1 MAYRSLARGQEH
13 VKACSGL
20 HTEGGP
26 SGKGVFET
34 RVALREAFFGN
45 TSEAKRSAMKPL
57 RLPGTGR
64 CSLARPLRPPSRG
77 ILPGHKRSRMIWK
90 RTIPRTQPS
99 GSITCHRFARF
110 SLRTIVSVQR
120 RQNCCKPQCRMSWA
134 NRAAQS
140 MGSSGPSIRFMCVAT
155 RIWLYIKGAQPA
167 GEFQKILDHCGAVLF
182 DPISMLAHLQLGRAY
197 ALSGDK
203 PRQNPPIR
211 ISSPSGKMLIRIFQ
225 S

>member
-64 CSLARPLRPPSRG
+64 CSLARPLHPPSRG

-90 RTIPRTQPS
+90 RTIYPEDTAVRFNYMPSVRALLAQNHSERAKATELLQTAVSNELGQPRSAVNGFFGALYPIYVRGQAYLALHQRSP
-99 GSITCHRFARF
+99 GSR
-110 SLRTIVSVQR
+110 
-120 RQNCCKPQCRMSWA
+120 
-134 NRAAQS
+134 
-140 MGSSGPSIRFMCVAT
+140 
-155 RIWLYIKGAQPA
+155 
-167 GEFQKILDHCGAVLF
+167 
-182 DPISMLAHLQLGRAY
+182 
-197 ALSGDK
+197 
-203 PRQNPPIR
+203 
-211 ISSPSGKMLIRIFQ
+211 
-225 S
+225 